1 MGALCLDVAIFASC
15 LPHNRTLDY
24 ARDFRANPKQI
35 RGSEAALSTF
45 QFDFPAILSALSPT
59 DIMGATGVA
68 LGSTWA
74 LFRSRRT
81 ILACQAMGSIAFC
94 LHYVLL
100 GSGTAA
106 ISCAMSIVQS
116 IAGYSGRRP
125 PWLGPLYIA
134 TYLVVVCGAV
144 VTWHGLPSGFVI
156 AAAFFA
162 ALGRW
167 QTNPQRMRLVFLFCS
182 ANWVMHNSLVGT
194 VFGLTSDT
202 IALSTI
208 SLGLWRNRTVGPIE
222 ALRLAAISFVAT
234 LRSILAAGLGAS
246 RLFVPKL
253 LERGVSAR

>member
-1 MGALCLDVAIFASC
+1 M
-15 LPHNRTLDY
+15 
-24 ARDFRANPKQI
+24 
-35 RGSEAALSTF
+35 STF
-45 QFDFPAILSALSPT
+45 SFDFSAILAAISPT

-94 LHYVLL
+94 LHYILL
-100 GSGTAA
+100 GSPTAA
-106 ISCAMSIVQS
+106 ISCAMSVVQS
-116 IAGYSGRRP
+116 LAGYSGRRP
-125 PWLGPLYIA
+125 PWLGPLYVA
-134 TYLVVVCGAV
+134 TYLVVVGGAV
-144 VTWHGLPSGFVI
+144 LTWHGLPSGFVI

-208 SLGLWRNRTVGPIE
+208 SYGLWRNRTVGPVE
-222 ALRLAAISFVAT
+222 AVRQMVRSCTDRLRVAFGAPRLLA
-234 LRSILAAGLGAS
+234 RS
-246 RLFVPKL
+246 
-253 LERGVSAR
+253 VSAR